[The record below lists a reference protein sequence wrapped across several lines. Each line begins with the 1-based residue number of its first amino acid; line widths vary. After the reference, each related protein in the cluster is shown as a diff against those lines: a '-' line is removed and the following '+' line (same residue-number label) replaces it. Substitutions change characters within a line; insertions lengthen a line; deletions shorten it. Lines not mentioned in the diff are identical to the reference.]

1 MLLEYMEFT
10 DTNELIVKKT
20 QSTEVNLG
28 NCRQYANKNCKHCY
42 GRGFVSLDL
51 GKGYRFWEESRR
63 KLTCWCV
70 DKQLAKLAQLE
81 KDHCV

>member
-1 MLLEYMEFT
+1 MLLEWFEFL
-10 DTNELIVKKT
+10 DTNELVMR
-20 QSTEVNLG
+20 QSQSLEVNLG
-28 NCRQYANKNCKHCY
+28 NCHQYASRNCKQCY
-42 GRGFVSLDL
+42 GRGFIPLDL

-81 KDHCV
+81 KDYCR